1 MRERSK
7 EYGKRSRDVNRFGDG
22 CHVKLFRQIWGIVV
36 VVLWIALML
45 LIYWFSDQPDVI
57 SSEQSMQIGKLIC
70 SIFVNGYDALSEV
83 TKNQYA
89 ELIDHFVRKSAHFCE
104 YAVLGMLTW
113 GSFWVMF
120 TDCLKNRKR
129 YSEKD
134 KTEDEKGL
142 FWKGNPED
150 GKAYR
155 RIYRLDYFAWLWCIC
170 YAATDEFHQL
180 FVPGRYGMVRDVI
193 LDSMGALTG
202 IVVCIWVRERFLKYD
217 TKSGTDRANG
227 DESN

>member
-113 GSFWVMF
+113 GSFRVLF
-120 TDCLKNRKR
+120 SSRVEGKKKLLAKDNLK
-129 YSEKD
+129 
-134 KTEDEKGL
+134 G
-142 FWKGNPED
+142 
-150 GKAYR
+150 GKEYW
-155 RIYRLDYFAWLWCIC
+155 RIHKLNVLVWLWCIF

-180 FVPGRYGMVRDVI
+180 FVPGRYGMVKDVI
-193 LDSMGALTG
+193 LDSLGALTG
-202 IVVCIWVRERFLKYD
+202 IIVCVWVRERFLKYD
-217 TKSGTDRANG
+217 TKTGTDRADG